1 TDIMSEISAAT
12 NEQSA
17 GIEQVNHAIIQMDT
31 VTQQNAAL
39 VEEAAAASESLLEQ
53 AAALS
58 VAMNTF
64 SLRESIR
71 EERRPTVKAIVAAPV
86 KARNVV
92 AVPLRERKMA
102 KIATDKNEDWKV
114 F

>member
-1 TDIMSEISAAT
+1 MSEISAAS

-17 GIEQVNHAIIQMDT
+17 GIEQVNQAITQMDT
-31 VTQQNAAL
+31 VTQQNASL
-39 VEEAAAASESLLEQ
+39 VEEAAAASESMQEQ

-64 SLRESIR
+64 RLNGSKREAAVSSVKHIAVAA
-71 EERRPTVKAIVAAPV
+71 VKAQ
-86 KARNVV
+86 NVV
-92 AVPLRERKMA
+92 AVPIREHKVA
-102 KIATDKNEDWKV
+102 KTGSHKDGDWKV